1 MPIQTEL
8 LSKKHKKNNFVCMH
22 STLNNYL
29 KYQAT
34 NETKRGFARVH
45 VLADNNSVVVGYYT
59 LSATLLPR
67 DAVPE
72 QMQKHIPDTYTGY
85 PAILLGRLA
94 IILEE
99 TGKGLGGQLMVDA
112 IEKCVLFSDEI
123 GSRAILVDPI
133 DQEAVA
139 FYTKYM
145 FKALPDSD
153 RMILHIDNNL
163 REHFGLPKLIE

>member
-1 MPIQTEL
+1 MPFKTEL
-8 LSKKHKKNNFVCMH
+8 LSKKHKKDNFTCKH
-22 STLNNYL
+22 TSLNNYL

-34 NETKRGFARVH
+34 KETKRGFARMH
-45 VLADNNSVVVGYYT
+45 VLANDKNEVIGYYT

-72 QMQKHIPDTYTGY
+72 QLMKHIPDSYTGY

-94 IILEE
+94 VILAE

-112 IEKCVLFSDEI
+112 LEKCVLYSNEI
-123 GSRAILVDPI
+123 GSRAVLVDPI
-133 DQEAVA
+133 DQEAVN

-145 FKALPDSD
+145 FKQLPDSD

-163 REHFGLPKLIE
+163 RAHFGLPKLIE